1 MIGELNFITMNKK
14 YLFLAITLTILTFIG
29 CTKTYK
35 VKLENLTPEQK
46 TKLTETVKTYGDKIK
61 NFTPLKLKEGEK
73 MPEEYS
79 DLNKPPVD
87 WFLEKSKAERRLG
100 EIDEA
105 ISTLKKSLDYY
116 EASSVSWLNL
126 GAIYSDVGEC
136 DNAEKYYIKPFESFG
151 QAGIEYIQY
160 AARCYLN
167 QGNKNKVQELTDL
180 YKKDGGTNV
189 DPEIKDYLENKTT
202 TK

>member
-1 MIGELNFITMNKK
+1 MISELNSTTMNRK
-14 YLFLAITLTILTFIG
+14 YLFLAIALTTLTFIG
-29 CTKTYK
+29 CAKTYK
-35 VKLENLTPEQK
+35 VKLESLTPEQK
-46 TKLTETVKTYGDKIK
+46 TKLTETVKTYDEKIK
-61 NFTPLKLKEGEK
+61 NFAPLKLKEGEK

-105 ISTLKKSLDYY
+105 ISTLKKSLNYY
-116 EASSVSWLNL
+116 EVSSASWLNL

-136 DNAEKYYIKPFESFG
+136 GNSEKYYIKPYEAFG
-151 QAGIEYIQY
+151 QAGVEYIQY

-167 QGNKNKVQELTDL
+167 QGDKNKVQELIDL
-180 YKKDGGTNV
+180 YKKDGGTNI
-189 DPEIKDYLENKTT
+189 DPEIKDYLENNTT